1 MIIEDRRMS
10 REAGPKFRE
19 VRRPAKQ
26 RPETKEHIREEGGES
41 EGSAQEREVERWAV
55 KDGMDDLGA
64 REQFPSGP
72 EVYTM
77 YPPDTPGQPHVVL
90 PGPRALVAPRA
101 QAPHG
106 PQQYGHDW
114 VSFIELGRILRN
126 VISV

>member
-26 RPETKEHIREEGGES
+26 RPETKEHIREEGGER
-41 EGSAQEREVERWAV
+41 EGAAQEREVERWAV

-64 REQFPSGP
+64 REQFPSCP

-77 YPPDTPGQPHVVL
+77 YPPDTPGQPYVRAPLNPELAELSTVL
-90 PGPRALVAPRA
+90 KLMGLSRGMRAGCHL
-101 QAPHG
+101 
-106 PQQYGHDW
+106 
-114 VSFIELGRILRN
+114 
-126 VISV
+126 

>member
-26 RPETKEHIREEGGES
+26 RPETKEHIREEGGER
-41 EGSAQEREVERWAV
+41 EGAAQEREVERWAV

-72 EVYTM
+72 ESRVEQQSERLVLSYIF
-77 YPPDTPGQPHVVL
+77 QPHFQIML
-90 PGPRALVAPRA
+90 T
-101 QAPHG
+101 
-106 PQQYGHDW
+106 
-114 VSFIELGRILRN
+114 
-126 VISV
+126 

>member
-1 MIIEDRRMS
+1 MR
-10 REAGPKFRE
+10 
-19 VRRPAKQ
+19 V
-26 RPETKEHIREEGGES
+26 
-41 EGSAQEREVERWAV
+41 SAQEREVERWAV

-90 PGPRALVAPRA
+90 PGPRALVAPHRA

-114 VSFIELGRILRN
+114 VSFMMFIAQRRL
-126 VISV
+126 

>member
-64 REQFPSGP
+64 REQFPSCL

-77 YPPDTPGQPHVVL
+77 YPPDTPGQPYVCSPDPELAELSTVL
-90 PGPRALVAPRA
+90 KLMGLSNMDE
-101 QAPHG
+101 
-106 PQQYGHDW
+106 DW
-114 VSFIELGRILRN
+114 VSFMMFIA
-126 VISV
+126 

>member
-26 RPETKEHIREEGGES
+26 RPETKEHIREEGGER
-41 EGSAQEREVERWAV
+41 EGAAQEREVERWAV

-64 REQFPSGP
+64 REQFPSCP

-90 PGPRALVAPRA
+90 PGPRALVAPHRA

-114 VSFIELGRILRN
+114 VSFMMFIAQRRL
-126 VISV
+126 